1 MSKLSIKESCQLA
14 QISRPT
20 LYKHINN
27 GNISVVKDG
36 KNTYIETSELIRI
49 FPDIKLNDVKSNATD
64 LHDLTT
70 ELSHKDEIIMMLKQ
84 QLNDKQKDNDF
95 LKEQLT
101 QVNINFTQVNNLIED
116 KVTKKRKKFL
126 GIF

>member
-27 GNISVVKDG
+27 GNISTVKEG
-36 KNTYIETSELIRI
+36 KNTYIETSELIRM
-49 FPDIKLNDVKSNATD
+49 FPDIKLNDGKSDVNN
-64 LHDLTT
+64 LHDLTS
-70 ELSHKDEIIMMLKQ
+70 ELNHKDELIMMLKQ
-84 QLNDKQKDNDF
+84 QLNDKQKDNEF

-101 QVNINFTQVNNLIED
+101 QVNINFTQVNNLLED
-116 KVTKKRKKFL
+116 KITKKRKKFL